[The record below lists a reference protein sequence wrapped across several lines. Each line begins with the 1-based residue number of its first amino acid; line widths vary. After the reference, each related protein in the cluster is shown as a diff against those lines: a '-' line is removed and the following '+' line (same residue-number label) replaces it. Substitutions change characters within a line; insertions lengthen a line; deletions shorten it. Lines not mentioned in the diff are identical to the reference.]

1 MATSGV
7 TTWQLT
13 QDSLAQSALRK
24 LEVIGDGVTPSATQM
39 ANAVLALNAMLKTF
53 IAKGMP
59 LWATTEYTFS
69 LTATHNYVIGVGQ
82 TLNTPAPL
90 KIIQATL
97 INPSDG
103 TGIPLNIYT
112 HYDYNL
118 LTNTGTSGTPIAIEY
133 EPLNQRGTIKL
144 WPKPDASN
152 IATKQVTIVYQRP
165 FEDMVSSTDT
175 LDFPQWWSEPII
187 YGLAWRLAPE
197 YGIPSSERGQLKQ
210 EAQML
215 LEEALSFGTE
225 EGSFKFQP
233 DWTWSK

>member
-13 QDSLAQSALRK
+13 QDSLVQSALRK
-24 LEVIGDGVTPSATQM
+24 LEVIGDGVVSTSTQT

-59 LWATTEYTFS
+59 LWAINEYTFS
-69 LTATHNYVIGVGQ
+69 LTAAHNYTIGVGQ

-97 INPSDG
+97 TNTADS
-103 TGIPLNIYT
+103 TGIPLTIYT

-118 LTNTGTSGTPIAIEY
+118 LTNTGSTGVPIALEY

-144 WPKPDASN
+144 WPKPDTNTIS
-152 IATKQVTIVYQRP
+152 TRRVTIVYQRP

-197 YGIPSSERGQLKQ
+197 YGIPASERAQLKQ

>member
-13 QDSLAQSALRK
+13 QDSLVQSALRK
-24 LEVIGDGVTPSATQM
+24 LEVIGDGVTSSATQT

-53 IAKGMP
+53 QAKGMP
-59 LWATTEYTFS
+59 LWAIREYTFS
-69 LTATHNYVIGVGQ
+69 MSTTHNYNIGVGQ

-90 KIIQATL
+90 KILQATL
-97 INPSDG
+97 IDTADQ
-103 TGIPLNIYT
+103 TGIPLTIYT

-118 LTNTGTSGTPIAIEY
+118 LTNTGSTGNPIALEY

-144 WPKPDASN
+144 WPKPDAIT
-152 IATKQVTIVYQRP
+152 IARKQITIVYQRP
-165 FEDMVSSTDT
+165 FEDMVSSSNN
-175 LDFPQWWSEPII
+175 LDFPQEWSEAII
-187 YGLAWRLAPE
+187 YGLSWRLAPE
-197 YGIPSSERGQLKQ
+197 YGIPASERAQLKQ

-215 LEEALSFGTE
+215 LDEALSFGTE
-225 EGSFKFQP
+225 EGSYKFQP